1 LDLVKYPKLVFLSKP
16 IIIGY
21 KIEIKYFDWI
31 ILSGR
36 RVGILGATE
45 RVCVLVQR
53 SGSTLSSSLLTN
65 QQFINCAFLENT
77 FPSTTPCALRLP

>member
-1 LDLVKYPKLVFLSKP
+1 LDLVKDPELGFLSKP

-21 KIEIKYFDWI
+21 KIEIKYFDRI
-31 ILSGR
+31 ILSGM

-53 SGSTLSSSLLTN
+53 S
-65 QQFINCAFLENT
+65 C
-77 FPSTTPCALRLP
+77 